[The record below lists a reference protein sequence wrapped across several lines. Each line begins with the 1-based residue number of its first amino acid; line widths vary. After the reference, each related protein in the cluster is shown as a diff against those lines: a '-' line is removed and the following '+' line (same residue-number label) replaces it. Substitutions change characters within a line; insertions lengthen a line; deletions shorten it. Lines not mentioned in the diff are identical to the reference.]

1 MQVKMIKIISVS
13 IKNREELKKKYR
25 CSQTTI
31 YNALAYRAMN
41 ERAGQIRQDALNN
54 YGGVEYK
61 KAVLN

>member
-25 CSQTTI
+25 CSQTTL
-31 YNALAYRAMN
+31 YNALAYRTMN
-41 ERAGQIRQDALNN
+41 ERAEQIRQDALKN
-54 YGGVEYK
+54 YCGVEGK

>member
-25 CSQTTI
+25 CSQTTL
-31 YNALAYRAMN
+31 YNALAYRTMN
-41 ERAGQIRQDALNN
+41 ERAEKIRQDALKN
-54 YGGVEYK
+54 YGGVEGK